1 VKQPRELASRSL
13 EEMHM
18 TVTTLTPEALRR
30 ATGTGWD
37 EQWPCG
43 VAARPAFIQAQVG
56 HRLDG
61 LA

>member
-1 VKQPRELASRSL
+1 
-13 EEMHM
+13 M

-56 HRLDG
+56 RRLDG